1 MALVALMVFSTSGF
15 MVAAAGLLGFGLSF
29 GAAFGLYLG
38 MALLGPALL
47 IPLAR
52 LLWRSSGGTPPGMAS
67 A

>member
-1 MALVALMVFSTSGF
+1 MALVALMVFSTAGF
-15 MVAAAGLLGFGLSF
+15 MAAAAGLLGFGLSF
-29 GAAFGLYLG
+29 SAAFGLYLG

-52 LLWRSSGGTPPGMAS
+52 ILSRPSDGSPPGMAT